1 MSTTGATIAA
11 PPSSELKRL
20 ATTPAVLCLILFSA
34 AYITNAM
41 DRSIF
46 ATLLPMI
53 SKTQHYGL
61 KTGGLLATIFNLG
74 IGLAGLP
81 TGYLL
86 DRWSRRSVLILGM
99 VIYSVATLATVV
111 SLSVL
116 DMAFYRTI
124 TGIGEGMQL
133 TALFVAGG
141 SYFYKNKAFVLGC
154 INVGFGIGGV
164 IGPYWGTIIALRA
177 GTWKTPFV
185 VFCFLGLAMALAIRL
200 LIPKNFSEQKA
211 IRNVVD
217 NSVAVDNIPEN
228 FLNHNIKLLMG
239 SAFVQGAVGF
249 GFQGLYVTYLIRH
262 LHYSQIQAG
271 TVYSFYG
278 FGCMLPMLGGWLGD
292 RFSNRGAVITA
303 FGSMAV
309 ITFLIF
315 NVATNPYELYALTFL
330 QAFCY
335 SGVLY
340 VNHVAL
346 FQRCV
351 RPNMV
356 GRATGL
362 CNTTHFISGTLSGFV
377 FALLAEK
384 LGWGWAGILQL
395 SLLSVAAIF
404 LVWMLDPKQMLDTRH
419 KLSVGGH

>member
-1 MSTTGATIAA
+1 
-11 PPSSELKRL
+11 
-20 ATTPAVLCLILFSA
+20 
-34 AYITNAM
+34 M

-53 SKTQHYGL
+53 SKTHGYGL

-74 IGLAGLP
+74 IGVAGLP

-86 DRWSRRSVLILGM
+86 DRWSRKSVLILGM

-111 SLSVL
+111 ALGVF

-164 IGPYWGTIIALRA
+164 IGPSWGTRIALHA

-185 VFCFLGLAMALAIRL
+185 VFCFLGLFMAAVVWLF
-200 LIPKNFSEQKA
+200 IPRNFSEQKA
-211 IRNVVD
+211 IRQVVD
-217 NSVAVDNIPEN
+217 RAVVIDNIPEN
-228 FLNHNIKLLMG
+228 FWNRNIKLLMIT
-239 SAFVQGAVGF
+239 AFVQGAVGF
-249 GFQGLYVTYLIRH
+249 GFQGLYVTFLVRH
-262 LHYSQIQAG
+262 LHYSQVLAG

-292 RFSNRGAVITA
+292 RFSNRGAVATA
-303 FGSMAV
+303 FGCMSV

-315 NVATNPYELYALTFL
+315 NVATKPYELFVLTFL

-335 SGVLY
+335 SGILY

-362 CNTTHFISGTLSGFV
+362 CNSTHFISGTLSGYL

-384 LGWGWAGILQL
+384 LGWGIAGILQL
-395 SLLSVAAIF
+395 SMLSICAIF
-404 LVWMLDPKQMLDTRH
+404 VILMIDPKQQLDTKQ
-419 KLSVGGH
+419 KLVGGH